1 MFLLKMPALSKKG
14 ERPFKNDIFWD
25 RGYCFSDFKRK
36 VESAKKR
43 GKRGV
48 RMKVFTK
55 SIARKMILATVVPLV
70 ILFFILIIVVSGH
83 VKKSINQQSN
93 EVIKTTSNSASWQ
106 INQYLAK
113 YLSLVETGS
122 NDSMFK
128 NLMVKATRETNVK
141 DFPEFPDV
149 LNELKELAKIDT
161 TNIQAVW
168 MADLDSSQL
177 IMSDGYVSQLGGD
190 WVITQR
196 PWYIKMMEKKGL
208 SLSEPYVDVSTQKLV
223 VTIAI
228 PVYSNGQMVGAFGID
243 MALDQ
248 VSTILGSLKL
258 GDTGYFC
265 FVTETNTIIYH
276 PNGDY
281 VMKNIDDLPITDDV
295 KSFVKSPSTSVV
307 EYEIDGK
314 ALCGFTSSVGDT
326 GWRVISTIP
335 KDEVD
340 IPYIEMRTILYSIIA
355 VIMLILCAVIY
366 ITAKKMINPLRKL
379 VAASDRIAAG
389 DLDVEIDINTHDETA
404 FLAESFDKTVVRLKG
419 YIAYINEIS
428 ELLRQ
433 LGTGNF
439 NLEFKQSYE
448 GEFAVIKD
456 ALVST
461 TGMIRETLIQ
471 INLAAEQVASGSDQV
486 SSGAQALSQG
496 ATEQASSIEELSAT
510 MNDIS
515 NQIVQTAENAT
526 KAKAIAMEASNAT
539 TYGQEQ
545 MKHMVEAMEDISRT
559 SNEIGKIIKNIDDIA
574 FQTNILALNAAVEAA
589 RAGNAGKGFAVV
601 ADEVRNLAS
610 KSAESAKNTA
620 ALIEGSLRA
629 IEKGTKIV
637 NGTAKS
643 LEDIVQGSEQSTRII
658 QFIADA
664 SNEQAQAINQVN
676 LGVEQISAVVQTNS
690 ATAEE
695 EAAASEELSAQAQ
708 LLKELMSRFILD
720 ENGSARSSYSNY
732 SNTKSVEEF
741 DFNSE
746 NDDEFKY

>member
-1 MFLLKMPALSKKG
+1 MS
-14 ERPFKNDIFWD
+14 
-25 RGYCFSDFKRK
+25 
-36 VESAKKR
+36 
-43 GKRGV
+43 
-48 RMKVFTK
+48 VFTK
-55 SIARKMILATVVPLV
+55 SIARKMIVATVLPLIILFLILILV
-70 ILFFILIIVVSGH
+70 ISGH
-83 VKKSINQQSN
+83 VKKSINEQSN
-93 EVIKTTSNSASWQ
+93 EVIKSSSISASWQ
-106 INQYLAK
+106 ISQYLSE
-113 YLSLVETGS
+113 YMSLVETGS
-122 NDSMFK
+122 ADSVYRT
-128 NLMVKATRETNVK
+128 LMEKATPEINVK
-141 DFPEFPDV
+141 DMPEFQTV
-149 LNELKELAKIDT
+149 MNELKQMAKIDS

-177 IMSDGYVSQLGGD
+177 IMSDGYVAALGSD
-190 WVITQR
+190 WQITQR
-196 PWYIKMMEKKGL
+196 PWFIKMMEKKGL
-208 SLSEPYVDVSTQKLV
+208 SLSDPYIDASTQKLV

-248 VSTILGSLKL
+248 LNTILSSLRL
-258 GDTGYFC
+258 GDTGYYC
-265 FVTETNTIIYH
+265 FVTDSNTIIYH
-276 PNGDY
+276 PNADY
-281 VMKNIDDLPITDDV
+281 VMQYVDDLPVTDDV
-295 KSFVKSPSTSVV
+295 KDFVKTPSTDVV
-307 EYEIDGK
+307 EYELNGK
-314 ALCGFTSSVGDT
+314 TICGFTSSVGTT
-326 GWRVISTIP
+326 GWRIISSIP
-335 KDEVD
+335 QEEVD
-340 IPYIEMRTILYSIIA
+340 KPYLEMRTILYSIIGI
-355 VIMLILCAVIY
+355 IMLVLCAIIY
-366 ITAKKMINPLRKL
+366 IAAKKMISPLRKL
-379 VAASDRIAAG
+379 AEASDKIAAG
-389 DLDVEIDINTHDETA
+389 DLDVEIDIRTNDETA
-404 FLAESFDKTVVRLKG
+404 FLADSFDKTVVRLKG
-419 YIAYINEIS
+419 YIAYIEEIS

-433 LGTGNF
+433 IGTGNF
-439 NLEFKQSYE
+439 HLEFKQSYE

-461 TGMIRETLIQ
+461 TGMIKETLIQ

-515 NQIVQTAENAT
+515 TQIVQTAENAT

-610 KSAESAKNTA
+610 KSAESAKNTS
-620 ALIEGSLRA
+620 ALIESALRA
-629 IEKGTKIV
+629 IEKGTRIV

-720 ENGSARSSYSNY
+720 ENSSPRDSYSNY
-732 SNTKSVEEF
+732 TTTKSVESF

-746 NDDEFKY
+746 GDDDYKY